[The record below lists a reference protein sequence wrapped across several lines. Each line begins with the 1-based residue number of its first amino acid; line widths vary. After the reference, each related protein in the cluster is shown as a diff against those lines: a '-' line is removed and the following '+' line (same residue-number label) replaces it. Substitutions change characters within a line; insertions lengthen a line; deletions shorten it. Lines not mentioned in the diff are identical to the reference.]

1 MINENKKRERITIR
15 LTARYMELLN
25 KLTEQGVYNSRN
37 EAIRAALRL
46 LYEHHELKI
55 SPTKNMT
62 QHKSQP
68 NYTSRKHPN

>member
-1 MINENKKRERITIR
+1 VKWNLIDENKKRERITIR
-15 LTARYMELLN
+15 LPARYMELLN

-55 SPTKNMT
+55 APTKNIT
-62 QHKSQP
+62 QHKPKPS
-68 NYTSRKHPN
+68 

>member
-1 MINENKKRERITIR
+1 
-15 LTARYMELLN
+15 MELLN